1 MIELKHLRT
10 LAALQQSGTLRG
22 AAEQL
27 HLSVSAL
34 SHQLAEL
41 EARLAGPL
49 FLRKSRPLQFTR
61 EGEWLLDL
69 AAECLPRVDA
79 VQRRLLGES
88 EPQVEP
94 LRLAIECHSCMH
106 WLAPA
111 LSHWLAQAGRELDF
125 VTGQS
130 FEPQQALLLGAVDV
144 VLTSDVQASADIHY
158 APLFDYEMRLVA
170 APDHPLLREEPL
182 APARLAQETLLS
194 YPVDPSRLDVVRYF
208 LAPAGES
215 PQRIRHGEN
224 TLMLVQMAAAGWGVT
239 VLPSWASREFEAQGL
254 VASRALGRGL
264 VRRLYGAVRVRERE
278 SEWHASLFEQI
289 RTASAR
295 LV

>member
-41 EARLAGPL
+41 EARLGGPL

-61 EGEWLLDL
+61 EGEWVLEL
-69 AAECLPRVDA
+69 AAECLPKVDA
-79 VQRRLLGES
+79 VQRRLLGDS
-88 EPQVEP
+88 EPQTEP

-111 LSHWLAQAGRELDF
+111 LSQWLTQAGRELDF

-130 FEPQQALLLGAVDV
+130 FEAQQALLLGTVDV

-170 APDHPLLREEPL
+170 APDHPLLQEEL
-182 APARLAQETLLS
+182 LSPARLAQETLLS
-194 YPVDPSRLDVVRYF
+194 YPVDASRLDVVRHF
-208 LAPAGES
+208 LAPAGAS
-215 PQRIRHGEN
+215 PQRIRHGGN

-254 VASRALGRGL
+254 VVSRSLGPGL
-264 VRRLYGAVRVRERE
+264 FRRLYGAVRVRERE
-278 SEWHASLFEQI
+278 SQLYVSLFEQI
-289 RTASAR
+289 RAASVR
-295 LV
+295 LM